1 MARAVEDLKVWQ
13 RAQEFW
19 IAVNAL
25 VDRSGFQRD
34 RRLRE
39 QVKDAADSVVSNITE
54 GFEQPTDRAFAKYL
68 FTSKASTAE
77 VRKRM
82 QMACHHGY
90 ITQDEYAA
98 CNELGDEVARMTTG
112 LIKYLIKSDR
122 KDRGLGR
129 PQKSTRPARTG
140 KPSGLEARDPSA
152 DPTAE
157 PTGDSTNESD

>member
-1 MARAVEDLKVWQ
+1 MAQAVEDLKVWQ

-19 IAVNAL
+19 VAVNAL

-39 QVKDAADSVVSNITE
+39 QVKDAADSVVSNIAE

-68 FTSKASTAE
+68 FTSKALTAE

-82 QMACHHGY
+82 QMARHHGY
-90 ITQDEYAA
+90 ITQDEDAA

-129 PQKSTRPARTG
+129 PQKSTRPDRAG
-140 KPSGLEARDPSA
+140 KSAGDPPG
-152 DPTAE
+152 DL
-157 PTGDSTNESD
+157 TGDSTNDSTNDSD

>member
-1 MARAVEDLKVWQ
+1 MAQAVEDLKVWQ

-19 IAVNAL
+19 VAVNAL

-39 QVKDAADSVVSNITE
+39 QVKDAADSVISNIAE

-82 QMACHHGY
+82 LMACHHGY

-129 PQKSTRPARTG
+129 PQASTRPDRTG
-140 KPSGLEARDPSA
+140 KPAGADAATARL
-152 DPTAE
+152 PTADS
-157 PTGDSTNESD
+157 TGDSTNDSD

>member
-1 MARAVEDLKVWQ
+1 MAQAVENLKVWQ

-19 IAVNAL
+19 VAVNAL
-25 VDRSGFQRD
+25 VDRSGFQRN

-39 QVKDAADSVVSNITE
+39 QVKDAVDSVISNIAE
-54 GFEQPTDRAFAKYL
+54 GFEQPTGRAFAKYL

-82 QMACHHGY
+82 LMACHHGY

-98 CNELGDEVARMTTG
+98 CNDLGDEVARMTTG

-129 PQKSTRPARTG
+129 PQASTRPVRNG
-140 KPSGLEARDPSA
+140 KPAGAEARHPSA
-152 DPTAE
+152 DA
-157 PTGDSTNESD
+157 TGDSTNDSD

>member
-1 MARAVEDLKVWQ
+1 MAQTVEDLKVWQ

-19 IAVNAL
+19 VAVNAL
-25 VDRSGFQRD
+25 LNRSGFQRD

-39 QVKDAADSVVSNITE
+39 QVKDAADSILSNIAE

-82 QMACHHGY
+82 LMACHHGY
-90 ITQDEYAA
+90 ISKDEYAA

-129 PQKSTRPARTG
+129 PQPSTKPRATADPARS
-140 KPSGLEARDPSA
+140 PDRDPTDDA
-152 DPTAE
+152 D
-157 PTGDSTNESD
+157 